1 MASAVETCREHAFE
15 TREKM
20 AAVPHV
26 HTGMFVKVGVRG
38 ERFWCRVQHVG
49 VDTLRVVVNNDL
61 LRSPWRCGHDLV
73 VRHEHVLESADVSDQ
88 MDFQCLVSVLGSPRK
103 AAVAWHHIRLVKA
116 VEAVKVEAAEAALCT
131 CHVSQTFDKESNTHS
146 THTRQ
151 Q

>member
-49 VDTLRVVVNNDL
+49 VDTLRVVVDNDL

-73 VRHEHVLESADVSDQ
+73 VRHEHVLESVDVSDQ
-88 MDFQCLVSVLGSPRK
+88 IRYQCLVSVLGSQRK
-103 AAVAWHHIRLVKA
+103 AAVAWQNSRMLQGLAA
-116 VEAVKVEAAEAALCT
+116 VPV
-131 CHVSQTFDKESNTHS
+131 
-146 THTRQ
+146 TRDTYRP
-151 Q
+151 

>member
-73 VRHEHVLESADVSDQ
+73 VRHEHVLESVDVFDQ
-88 MDFQCLVSVLGSPRK
+88 IKYQCLVSVLGSQRK
-103 AAVAWHHIRLVKA
+103 AAVAWHRLRLA
-116 VEAVKVEAAEAALCT
+116 EAAEAAVKVEAAEADVTHALN
-131 CHVSQTFDKESNTHS
+131 CHASNSSRCSQKPVL
-146 THTRQ
+146 
-151 Q
+151 